1 MFLVITSTDVGK
13 ICSYTLLGLSCFFGY
28 YFTMWFVPETKD
40 RSLEECIALVQSTRY
55 RRLNKEGKHA
65 DLKDQIELSA
75 KLNA

>member
-1 MFLVITSTDVGK
+1 
-13 ICSYTLLGLSCFFGY
+13 
-28 YFTMWFVPETKD
+28 MWFVPETKD

-55 RRLNKEGKHA
+55 RRLNKEGEHA